1 MMSSS
6 QSVVLP
12 SFDETFAKFVHKKML
27 PMMTRFAK
35 RQLDGRFSSQEIHD
49 MIDGDGLAYGLIHCI
64 SGQMKNILE
73 LFLINCI
80 PDYTDGE
87 VTEQDI
93 KNAMNGYVISSKED
107 DDELDDFDDDL
118 LYTPPP
124 QIKRRARFMSPPPAL
139 RRSTRIAERKRRL
152 SYQEWKDTIR
162 SLDLELDEVRCR
174 SPLNDDTPIL
184 SSPPAPRRAARIAAR
199 MMKAQLDA
207 PKPRRS
213 ARLASKP
220 TVDYTPFF

>member
-1 MMSSS
+1 
-6 QSVVLP
+6 
-12 SFDETFAKFVHKKML
+12 
-27 PMMTRFAK
+27 MMTRFAK

-73 LFLINCI
+73 LFLINCV

-107 DDELDDFDDDL
+107 DDELELELDDDL

-124 QIKRRARFMSPPPAL
+124 QIKRRARFMSPPPAP
-139 RRSTRIAERKRRL
+139 RRSARIAERKRRL
-152 SYQEWKDTIR
+152 SYQGWKDTIR

-184 SSPPAPRRAARIAAR
+184 SSPPAPRRSARIAAR